1 MDQIDRKILDILQR
15 DGRITMKAL
24 SGEIS
29 MSVPAASERVR
40 RLEEQG
46 IILGYHAEVD
56 LQALG
61 CQVEAI
67 VLATVRDGQE
77 MTLREFVQK
86 CPAIVEAWD
95 LAGRV
100 GLMLK
105 VRCINMAAFQDVV
118 RDLQTMSATESYMF
132 LNCCKQQMLSVEA
145 LPEEFQS

>member
-1 MDQIDRKILDILQR
+1 MDQIDRRILDILQS

-24 SGEIS
+24 AAEIC
-29 MSVPAASERVR
+29 MSVPAVSERVR

-46 IILGYHAEVD
+46 IIRGYHAEVD

-67 VLATVRDGQE
+67 VLATVRDRQE

-105 VRCINMAAFQDVV
+105 VRCTDMAAFQDVV
-118 RDLQTMSATESYMF
+118 RDLQTMSATESYLF
-132 LNCCKQQMLSVEA
+132 LNCLKQQTLSAEA
-145 LPEEFQS
+145 LPDENLS